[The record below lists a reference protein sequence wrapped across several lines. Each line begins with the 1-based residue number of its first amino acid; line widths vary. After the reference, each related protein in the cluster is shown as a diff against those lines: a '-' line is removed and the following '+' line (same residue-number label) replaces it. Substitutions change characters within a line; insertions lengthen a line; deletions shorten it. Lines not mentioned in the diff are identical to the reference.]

1 MKPNTFQWKI
11 PVIVISGIL
20 FSCLAILL
28 FFFIWNHAFPHVA
41 FTTDLWGKVPLCN
54 RNINRAIQI
63 GDFVFPLCIRCT
75 SMGCSF
81 FIGILLLFMPKIT
94 NTLKK
99 HPFYMWA
106 ILSIILMIPL
116 VVDGIKVYFFQIDS
130 PNLMRYI
137 TGILF
142 GCGTSLLTRTFLIQL
157 EKH

>member
-1 MKPNTFQWKI
+1 MKKNTFQWKI

-20 FSCLAILL
+20 FSCLIIVL
-28 FFFIWNHAFPHVA
+28 FFLIWNHVFPNLA
-41 FTTDLWGKVPLCN
+41 FTFDLWGKVPLCN
-54 RNINRAIQI
+54 RNINRAIKI

-81 FIGILLLFMPKIT
+81 LIGILLLFIPK
-94 NTLKK
+94 NANKLKK
-99 HPFYMWA
+99 CPFYIWM

-116 VVDGIKVYFFQIDS
+116 VIDGIKVYFFQIDS
-130 PNLMRYI
+130 PNIIRYI

-142 GCGTSLLTRTFLIQL
+142 GCGTSLLTRTFLIRL